1 MAKTTQL
8 MSVGMVY
15 FCMRVM
21 LFFFK
26 VSNFIALT
34 KIFVKFF
41 GVNESTGQRVNEWG
55 GGFWIFWIF
64 RALEDSE
71 IRDFENSIYWLQ
83 KIGVNRIKMD

>member
-1 MAKTTQL
+1 MPMAKTTQL

-34 KIFVKFF
+34 KIFVKIF
-41 GVNESTGQRVNEWG
+41 GVYESTGQRVNEWG

-64 RALEDSE
+64 RVLEDSK
-71 IRDFENSIYWLQ
+71 IRDFESLE

>member
-1 MAKTTQL
+1 
-8 MSVGMVY
+8 MVY

-41 GVNESTGQRVNEWG
+41 GVNEPTGQQVNEWG
-55 GGFWIFWIF
+55 GFWIFGF
-64 RALEDSE
+64 FEVSK
-71 IRDFENSIYWLQ
+71 IRDFEPFEKKS
-83 KIGVNRIKMD
+83 V

>member
-1 MAKTTQL
+1 MPMAKTTQL

-34 KIFVKFF
+34 KIFLKFF
-41 GVNESTGQRVNEWG
+41 GVNEPMSQQVNEWG
-55 GGFWIFWIF
+55 GAFGFLEFWIF
-64 RALEDSE
+64 RKFEISK
-71 IRDFENSIYWLQ
+71 IRDFEPFEKKS
-83 KIGVNRIKMD
+83 V

>member
-1 MAKTTQL
+1 
-8 MSVGMVY
+8 MVY

-41 GVNESTGQRVNEWG
+41 GVYESTGQRVGWG
-55 GGFWIFWIF
+55 LLDFWIF
-64 RALEDSE
+64 RGLEDSE
-71 IRDFENSIYWLQ
+71 IRDFEPLE
-83 KIGVNRIKMD
+83 KIGVNRIKTD